1 MSYPNNPKCRRRPKS
16 PTFYRAVGIVD
27 AIPQFGQVRLASNSE
42 KKWIAVCE
50 TLWNLERIQIVAG
63 SIDVSVAG
71 PLPTPVIPGRP
82 VVLVPYYS
90 VIEKECEQG
99 LRSLV
104 KAGVALSRFSM
115 SAIDLLRSA
124 MLSHAL
130 KEGFEQFLFIDADIG
145 FDPRDAIRL
154 FTRPEP
160 VVAGIY
166 VHNKGRDFAGTFARG
181 VTSVVFGPTAPGLY
195 PLLYAPT
202 GFLRIR
208 AEVLRRMI
216 DELKLPECHWGQIKG
231 IYPFFLPLCVPDG
244 RGGTRYLTE
253 DYSFSHRLAQIGVT
267 PMADTTIKLSHYKKY
282 GYNYEDLKPRQSVA
296 NVTVEISYKEG
307 GDHP

>member
-1 MSYPNNPKCRRRPKS
+1 MES
-16 PTFYRAVGIVD
+16 
-27 AIPQFGQVRLASNSE
+27 
-42 KKWIAVCE
+42 
-50 TLWNLERIQIVAG
+50 
-63 SIDVSVAG
+63 SIDVTVSGASSPSSVAG
-71 PLPTPVIPGRP
+71 KP

-90 VIEKECEQG
+90 AIEKECEEG

-104 KAGVALSRFSM
+104 RAGVAVSRFSL

-130 KEGFEQFLFIDADIG
+130 AQGFDSILFIDADIG
-145 FDPRDAIRL
+145 FDPADALRL
-154 FTRPEP
+154 LARPEP

-166 VHNKGRDFAGTFARG
+166 VHNKGRDFAGTFAQG
-181 VTSVVFGPTAPGLY
+181 VTKVVFGPAAPGLY
-195 PLLYAPT
+195 PMLYAPT

-216 DELKLPECHWGQIKG
+216 DELGLPRCHWGSIKG

-253 DYSFSHRLAQIGVT
+253 DYSFSHRLSQIGVT
-267 PMADTTIKLSHYKKY
+267 PLADTTIKLFHYKKY
-282 GYNYEDLKPRQSVA
+282 GFSYDDLNPRPPIANY
-296 NVTVEISYKEG
+296 TVNITYREE